1 MAAGPRAVLTDI
13 EDGNIAFLYKLPEVG
28 FALRSVKIK
37 DGVPEIT
44 FEAVPKVPTLTE
56 EDFAT
61 AFRCASEGTRPGFAY
76 ISFHPL
82 HPLRSRWYTEYQPAW
97 LRWTGVGELLADAD
111 WNMKCLHVGVRTDE
125 GKKVYKSWQKS
136 SKLVGLGTKIDF
148 PTDPESTNHSIW
160 MSCEGAELKEYE
172 NEILFPSEPK
182 IQIKDGSRPSYSEY
196 ITQMYPSVAYH
207 DEPKFLK
214 VQEVIKLILAVEW
227 LWGKG
232 IRVNKEWML
241 MHTSQSTENI
251 NSGVLLEKRNR
262 LPRELTPK
270 PAAFPRPTVDASFL
284 TTGQDEKD
292 GIVAKK
298 QAKFYGFYDCNNA
311 SMSVF
316 NDKGRK
322 IVQRNC
328 LKVSFQCNSTTVGG
342 MYLPVDDNFK
352 LSHFQ
357 KQFRKEMKEITSG
370 AEDTVGAVEDR
381 IVKGELQVQFTE
393 NSPCRQ
399 SSQDD
404 KVFSADVTATT
415 KDDYDKIL
423 AGLNPNDPIQPE
435 IPGVWDAVIPN
446 VKSWKELI
454 SDFTV
459 PMPRVWQGPVSGDLM
474 ETYSGGV
481 STRDFPVRRERM
493 EERERVEERRGVV
506 RDSYCRIGHTVSVR
520 AQAVVAQGK
529 VHITSKKYK
538 IYYV

>member
-61 AFRCASEGTRPGFAY
+61 GFRCASEGTRPGFAY

-82 HPLRSRWYTEYQPAW
+82 HPLRSRWYMDYRPAW

-111 WNMKCLHVGVRTDE
+111 RNMKGLCVGARTDE
-125 GKKVYKSWQKS
+125 TKKIYKSWPKS
-136 SKLVGLGTKIDF
+136 SKLVGLRTSLDF
-148 PTDPESTNHSIW
+148 PTDPESTNHTIW
-160 MSCEGAELKEYE
+160 MSCEGAEVKEYE

-182 IQIKDGSRPSYSEY
+182 IQIKDGTSPSYSEY
-196 ITQMYPSVAYH
+196 ITQMYPSIAYH

-251 NSGVLLEKRNR
+251 NSGVLLEKRKK

-270 PAAFPRPTVDASFL
+270 PAAFPRPTVDASFQ
-284 TTGQDEKD
+284 TTGQDEKN

-298 QAKFYGFYDCNNA
+298 QTKFYGFYDCNDA

-316 NDKGRK
+316 SDKGVK
-322 IVQRNC
+322 IAQRNC

-357 KQFRKEMKEITSG
+357 KDYRKAMKEITSG
-370 AEDTVGAVEDR
+370 AEETVSAVEDR
-381 IVKGELQVQFTE
+381 IVKGELQVQITE
-393 NSPCRQ
+393 NSPCQ
-399 SSQDD
+399 SSQEDE
-404 KVFSADVTATT
+404 VFSAGITATT

-423 AGLNPNDPIQPE
+423 AGWNPNDPIRPE
-435 IPGVWDAVIPN
+435 IPGVSDAIIPN
-446 VKSWKELI
+446 VKSWRELI
-454 SDFTV
+454 TDFTV
-459 PMPRVWQGPVSGDLM
+459 PMPRVWQGPVYGDLM

-481 STRDFPVRRERM
+481 STRDFPVRRETM
-493 EERERVEERRGVV
+493 KERERVEERRGVV
-506 RDSYCRIGHTVSVR
+506 RDSYCRIGRTVSVR
-520 AQAVVAQGK
+520 AQAVVAQGI
-529 VHITSKKYK
+529 VRIN
-538 IYYV
+538 I